1 MTKEQFFDLKNLG
14 QKITEYCRAM
24 ENFRAVKENRMQL
37 AKNLRIKYPNMKIEA
52 IRDTL
57 WEQEGDLEKTAQLAF
72 DEMRMYAYSVG
83 WALNH
88 NDVNIELSGILRQNY
103 PNLKDIDV

>member
-57 WEQEGDLEKTAQLAF
+57 WEQEGDLEKTSQLAF
-72 DEMRMYAYSVG
+72 NEMRMCAYSVG

-88 NDVNIELSGILRQNY
+88 NDVNIELSGILRRNY